1 MSLNLKSTTK
11 TQLAS
16 SMYCHDTRLS
26 PSRDSLNIRT
36 FLLFKHQQRK
46 NHIYTAFIFTELF
59 FFILLV
65 TYTSLQRKWKYKH
78 T

>member
-1 MSLNLKSTTK
+1 M
-11 TQLAS
+11 
-16 SMYCHDTRLS
+16 TRLS

-46 NHIYTAFIFTELF
+46 NYIYTAFTFTEPVF
-59 FFILLV
+59 FLILLV
-65 TYTSLQRKWKYKH
+65 NYTSLQKKWKYKH